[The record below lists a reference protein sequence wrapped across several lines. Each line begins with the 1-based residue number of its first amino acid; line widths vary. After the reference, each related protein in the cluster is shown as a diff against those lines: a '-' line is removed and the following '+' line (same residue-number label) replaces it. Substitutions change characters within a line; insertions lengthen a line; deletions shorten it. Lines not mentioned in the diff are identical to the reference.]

1 MKLRRMRI
9 DAGYKAINTQIMLYF
24 SFSTASNFA
33 RQRRT
38 ITLCY
43 SVCVVI
49 TYISREIPVTTLV
62 GRLRLKCDGTRAEN
76 RFRLSAKWT
85 SPLKS
90 AGASV
95 QWTADSRGV
104 RISGSNDGYTMFRG
118 SVKGTG
124 YPLLSPVHLNRPVG
138 VSSVDC

>member
-85 SPLKS
+85 SPFKS
-90 AGASV
+90 AGPSV
-95 QWTADSRGV
+95 HWTADSRGV
-104 RISGSNDGYTMFRG
+104 RISDNNTGYTMF
-118 SVKGTG
+118 
-124 YPLLSPVHLNRPVG
+124 
-138 VSSVDC
+138 